1 MRTLI
6 SAEELKKRVQELGK
20 QITEDYEGKDFT
32 FLIILKGSTLFG
44 ADLFREI
51 KSHRV
56 ELDCI
61 RLSSYHGTK
70 STGTVS
76 MDQGELKRF
85 EGRNLLIVED
95 IVDTGTTL
103 SFFLKE
109 LEKVH
114 PESVKICSLFE
125 KKEVNRGRVKV
136 DYLGF
141 DIRNEF
147 IVGYGLDLDQ
157 KYRNLPDIEIFEES
171 DKND

>member
-6 SAEELKKRVQELGK
+6 SAEELKKRVRELGK
-20 QITEDYEGKDFT
+20 QITEDYAGKEFT
-32 FLIILKGSTLFG
+32 FLLVLKGSTIFG

-51 KSHRV
+51 KSHKV

-70 STGTVS
+70 SSGSVS
-76 MDQGELKRF
+76 MDQGDLACF

-103 SFFLKE
+103 SFFIKE

-114 PESVKICSLFE
+114 PESVKVCSLFE
-125 KKEVNRGRVKV
+125 KKEVNRGKVKV
-136 DYLGF
+136 DYCGF
-141 DIRNEF
+141 DIGNEF
-147 IVGYGLDLDQ
+147 IIGYGLDYNQ
-157 KYRNLPDIEIFEES
+157 KYRNLPDIEIYEGE
-171 DKND
+171 ND

>member
-70 STGTVS
+70 STGTVA
-76 MDQGELKRF
+76 MDSGELKRF

-125 KKEVNRGRVKV
+125 KKEVNKGRVKV

-141 DIRNEF
+141 EIKNEF

>member
-6 SAEELKKRVQELGK
+6 SAEELKARVKELGRE
-20 QITEDYEGKDFT
+20 ITKDYEGKEFT

-51 KSHRV
+51 KSNRV

-61 RLSSYHGTK
+61 RLSSYKGTR
-70 STGTVS
+70 SSGSVS
-76 MDQGELKRF
+76 MDQGELTRF

-171 DKND
+171 DRND

>member
-6 SAEELKKRVQELGK
+6 SAEELKARVKELGRE
-20 QITEDYEGKDFT
+20 ITKDYEGKEFT

-70 STGTVS
+70 STGSVS
-76 MDQGELKRF
+76 MDQGELARF

-109 LEKVH
+109 LEKFH

-157 KYRNLPDIEIFEES
+157 KYRNLPDIEIYEES

>member
-6 SAEELKKRVQELGK
+6 SAEELRKRVQELGK
-20 QITEDYEGKDFT
+20 QITEDYAGKEFT

-51 KSHRV
+51 KSNRV

-70 STGTVS
+70 STGTVA
-76 MDQGELKRF
+76 MDSGELKRF

-125 KKEVNRGRVKV
+125 KKEVNKGRVKV

-141 DIRNEF
+141 EIRNEF

-157 KYRNLPDIEIFEES
+157 KYRNLPDIEIYEES

>member
-6 SAEELKKRVQELGK
+6 SAEELKKRVVELGK
-20 QITEDYEGKDFT
+20 QITEDYAGKEFT
-32 FLIILKGSTLFG
+32 FLIILKGSTVFG

-51 KSHRV
+51 KSNRV

-61 RLSSYHGTK
+61 RLSSYKGTK
-70 STGTVS
+70 STGTVA
-76 MDQGELKRF
+76 MDSGELARF

-103 SFFLKE
+103 SVFLKE
-109 LEKVH
+109 LEKIK

-141 DIRNEF
+141 EIKNEF

-157 KYRNLPDIEIFEES
+157 KYRNLPDIEIYEES
-171 DKND
+171 DK

>member
-6 SAEELKKRVQELGK
+6 SAEELKKRVEELGK
-20 QITEDYEGKDFT
+20 QISEDYEGKEFT
-32 FLIILKGSTLFG
+32 FLLVLKGSTIFG

-51 KSHRV
+51 KSHSV

-61 RLSSYHGTK
+61 RLSSYKGTK
-70 STGTVS
+70 STGNVS
-76 MDQGELKRF
+76 MDQGELSRF

-103 SFFLKE
+103 SFFVKE

-125 KKEVNRGRVKV
+125 KKEVNQGKVKV

-147 IVGYGLDLDQ
+147 IVGYGLDYNQ
-157 KYRNLPDIEIFEES
+157 KYRNLPDIEIYEES
-171 DKND
+171 N

>member
-6 SAEELKKRVQELGK
+6 SAEELKKRVKELGK
-20 QITEDYEGKDFT
+20 QISEDYEGKEFI
-32 FLIILKGSTLFG
+32 FLLVLKGSTIFG

-61 RLSSYHGTK
+61 RLSSYKGTK
-70 STGTVS
+70 STGSVS

-109 LEKVH
+109 LEKVS

-125 KKEVNRGRVKV
+125 KKEVNKGRVKV

-141 DIRNEF
+141 DIKNEF
-147 IVGYGLDLDQ
+147 IVGYGLDYNQ
-157 KYRNLPDIEIFEES
+157 KFRNLPDIEIYEES

>member
-70 STGTVS
+70 STGSVS
-76 MDQGELKRF
+76 MDQGELARF

-125 KKEVNRGRVKV
+125 KKAVNRGRVKV

-141 DIRNEF
+141 DIRNE
-147 IVGYGLDLDQ
+147 
-157 KYRNLPDIEIFEES
+157 
-171 DKND
+171 